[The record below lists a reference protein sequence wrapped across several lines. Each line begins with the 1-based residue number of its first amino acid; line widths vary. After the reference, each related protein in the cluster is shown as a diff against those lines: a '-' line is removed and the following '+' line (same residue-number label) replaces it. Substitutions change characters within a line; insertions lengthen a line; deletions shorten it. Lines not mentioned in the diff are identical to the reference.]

1 MVAWLRGL
9 SLDVDFWGRFGIVE
23 RFADRADG
31 GRRLAELLAPL
42 KDSEPVVLA
51 MPRGGVPVAVEVA
64 AALGAPLGVVLSR
77 KLGLPANPE
86 FGVGA
91 IAEGGA
97 LVLDEAVLERYGV
110 TADQMR
116 DVVTRELA
124 TIDRQAMVFGAEA
137 PNPDVA
143 GRIVVIVDDG
153 VATGATARAAAISV
167 RQRGAK
173 RIVLAVPACP
183 PDVLPVLRRDFET
196 VICAITPTP
205 FDAVGLWY
213 EDFRQLSD
221 AEVVGLLKSRPG
233 ERSG

>member
-1 MVAWLRGL
+1 M
-9 SLDVDFWGRFGIVE
+9 
-23 RFADRADG
+23 
-31 GRRLAELLAPL
+31 LAPL

-64 AALGAPLGVVLSR
+64 AALGAPLGVILSR
-77 KLGLPANPE
+77 KLGLPSNPE

-116 DVVTRELA
+116 DAVSRELA
-124 TIDRQAMVFGAEA
+124 TIDRQAMVFRAEA

-143 GRIVVIVDDG
+143 GRTVVIVDDG

-167 RQRGAK
+167 RQRGAT

-213 EDFRQLSD
+213 EDFRQVSD
-221 AEVVGLLKSRPG
+221 AEVLGLLESHPG
-233 ERSG
+233 ERSE

>member
-1 MVAWLRGL
+1 M
-9 SLDVDFWGRFGIVE
+9 E

-31 GRRLAELLAPL
+31 GRQLAALLAPL
-42 KDSEPVVLA
+42 RDFGPVVLA

-77 KLGLPANPE
+77 KLGLPSNPE

-97 LVLDEAVLERYGV
+97 LVLDEAVLERYDV
-110 TADQMR
+110 TADQML

-124 TIDRQAMVFGAEA
+124 TIARQAKVFRAEA
-137 PNPDVA
+137 PTPDVS
-143 GRIVVIVDDG
+143 GRTVVIVDDG

-167 RQRGAK
+167 RRTGAK

-183 PDVLPVLRRDFET
+183 PDALPVLRRDFET
-196 VICAITPTP
+196 VICATTPSP

-221 AEVVGLLKSRPG
+221 AEVIGMLQSRPG
-233 ERSG
+233 ERSE